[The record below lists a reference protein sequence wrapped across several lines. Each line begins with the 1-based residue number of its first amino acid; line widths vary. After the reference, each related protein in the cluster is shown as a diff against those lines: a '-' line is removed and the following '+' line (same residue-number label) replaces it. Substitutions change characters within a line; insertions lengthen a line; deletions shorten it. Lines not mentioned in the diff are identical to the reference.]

1 MFAEML
7 TLYTVYSW
15 NTTFYPFSYLSYF
28 VCIRIQAAEAKQSG
42 GGVSSDSF
50 AARAH
55 AAADKNAAAAPPK
68 QN

>member
-1 MFAEML
+1 MP
-7 TLYTVYSW
+7 TLYTVYSLVYHV
-15 NTTFYPFSYLSYF
+15 FIPFSHLSYF

-50 AARAH
+50 AARAQ
-55 AAADKNAAAAPPK
+55 AAGDKNAAAAPPK

>member
-1 MFAEML
+1 LQSSTAWQNFNPPI
-7 TLYTVYSW
+7 S
-15 NTTFYPFSYLSYF
+15 F
-28 VCIRIQAAEAKQSG
+28 VIRIQAAEAKQSG

-50 AARAH
+50 AARAQ